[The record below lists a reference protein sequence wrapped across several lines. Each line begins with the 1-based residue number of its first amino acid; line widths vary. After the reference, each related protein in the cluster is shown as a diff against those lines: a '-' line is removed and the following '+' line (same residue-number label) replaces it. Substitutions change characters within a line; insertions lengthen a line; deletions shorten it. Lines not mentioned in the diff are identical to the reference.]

1 MSENNNVRLRQ
12 NGQAESGIPIQEE
25 LDDKKKAS
33 LVILFSLKEFLLISL
48 KLQEVIIKKRE
59 NTLNGIS
66 AFVLAGLTLL
76 SFATRFYRIDHPAQ
90 VVFDEVHF
98 GKFASY
104 YLKRTYFFDV
114 HPPLAKMMLAGMGY
128 ILGYD
133 GHFEFDNIGD
143 DYIKNNVPYVGLRAL
158 PAGLGALFVPLTYM
172 IMIESGYPIITATFA
187 ASLVLFD
194 NAFICQTRLIL
205 LDSMLVFFMLCTF
218 YSYIR
223 FYKLRSRE
231 FSNEWWLW
239 LVASGVFLGLTAS
252 VKMVGLFTVMT
263 IGVAVLIDLWNLLD
277 IERGLTMIQ
286 FRKHFAARAIGLI
299 VVPISVY
306 LFWFYIHFLIL
317 NTSGPGDAFMSPA
330 FQETLHG
337 NIMNL
342 QSFEIRYNDT
352 ITLKHKDTS
361 VFLHSHLERYPLR
374 YEDGRI
380 SSQGQQVTGYPH
392 EDSNNH
398 WRVKPAENFFNVSR
412 PENDTVKHGDYI
424 LLEHINTSSNLLTH
438 DVASP
443 LMPTNQ
449 EVTTLPT
456 DDKSRYNETV
466 FQVLINDG
474 DSETILKTKSCYIRL
489 IHYETKVALW
499 THELTL
505 PEWAF
510 KQQEVNGN
518 KNNAEKSNFWYANE
532 IVVTDPLEPKK
543 PTRKIPFLLKYLE
556 LQRLM
561 ISHNSGLTKSHP
573 YSSGP
578 INWAFLIRGISFWTD
593 NDNKQQIYLLGNPFT
608 WWLAV
613 ASMAVL
619 VGVLLADVISRRRG
633 VHPIMDP
640 VRNRLYN
647 SGCFFFLAW
656 VFHYLPFYLMGRSL
670 FLHHYL
676 PALLCSYIVTSVV
689 FNFMFIK
696 LINYPV
702 SVVGGSM
709 SNNRPKVIYP
719 ILKAGVNYISI
730 VACVILI
737 SISFGVYLYYTPLTY
752 GTPGLDP
759 LGVHNRRW
767 LSTWDLHFQPK
778 KDEI

>member
-1 MSENNNVRLRQ
+1 MSENNQVRLRQ
-12 NGQAESGIPIQEE
+12 SGHTESEEPIQEN
-25 LDDKKKAS
+25 LDDKKKEA
-33 LVILFSLKEFLLISL
+33 IFKR
-48 KLQEVIIKKRE
+48 RE
-59 NTLNGIS
+59 NKPDVASKAI
-66 AFVLAGLTLL
+66 LAVLTLL
-76 SFATRFYRIDHPAQ
+76 SFVTRFYQIDYPTQ

-114 HPPLAKMMLAGMGY
+114 HPPLAKMMFAGMGY
-128 ILGYD
+128 LLGYD

-143 DYIKNNVPYVGLRAL
+143 DYIKNDVPYVGLRAL
-158 PAGLGALFVPLTYM
+158 PATLGALFVSLTYM
-172 IMIESGYPIITATFA
+172 IMIESGYPIITAIFA
-187 ASLVLFD
+187 AALVLFD
-194 NAFICQTRLIL
+194 NALICQTQLIL

-223 FYKLRSRE
+223 FSKLHLRE
-231 FSNEWWLW
+231 FSNEWWVW
-239 LVASGVFLGLTAS
+239 LITTGVSLGLTIG

-277 IERGLTMIQ
+277 INRGLTMTQ

-306 LFWFYIHFLIL
+306 LFTFYLHFLIL

-330 FQETLHG
+330 FQESLLG
-337 NIMNL
+337 NEMNL
-342 QSFEIRYNDT
+342 QSFEIRFNDT

-361 VFLHSHLERYPLR
+361 VFLHSHFERYPLR

-380 SSQGQQVTGYPH
+380 SSQGQQVTGYPYN
-392 EDSNNH
+392 DINNY
-398 WRVKPAENFFNVSR
+398 WRIKPAKNFFDTSR
-412 PENDTVKHGDYI
+412 PENDTIKHRDYI
-424 LLEHINTSSNLLTH
+424 LLEHIVTNSHLLTH

-449 EVTTLPT
+449 EFTTMPV
-456 DDKSRYNETV
+456 DDDSRYNETI
-466 FQVLINDG
+466 FQVLIHDG
-474 DSETILKTKSCYIRL
+474 ETDTVWKTKSNYIRL
-489 IHYETKVALW
+489 IHYDTKVALW
-499 THELTL
+499 TYNSEL
-505 PEWAF
+505 PEWGF

-518 KNNAEKSNFWYANE
+518 KNNVEKSNFWIANE
-532 IVVTDPLEPKK
+532 VIGKNFTEPVEPKE
-543 PTRKIPFLLKYLE
+543 PRKIPFLLKYFE

-561 ISHNSGLTKSHP
+561 ISHNSGLTKPHP

-578 INWAFLIRGISFWTD
+578 INWPFLIRGISFWTN
-593 NDNKQQIYLLGNPFT
+593 NDDKQQIYLLGNPFN

-633 VHPIMDP
+633 LEPINKP

-647 SGCFFFLAW
+647 SACFFFLAW
-656 VFHYLPFYLMGRSL
+656 AFHYIPFYLMGRSL

-676 PALLCSYIVTSVV
+676 PALVCSYLVASTV
-689 FNFMFIK
+689 FNFMFINSV
-696 LINYPV
+696 NYPV
-702 SVVGGSM
+702 SISGIGSNM
-709 SNNRPKVIYP
+709 SINRPKIHLV
-719 ILKAGVNYISI
+719 LKAGVDHLSVTIATI
-730 VACVILI
+730 II
-737 SISFGVYLYYTPLTY
+737 FISFGVYLYFSPLTY

-759 LGVHNRRW
+759 ADINGRRW
-767 LSTWDLHFQPK
+767 LDTWDLHYQPK
-778 KDEI
+778 KGEI

>member
-1 MSENNNVRLRQ
+1 MSEYNNVRFRQ
-12 NGQAESGIPIQEE
+12 SGQSESEIPIEE
-25 LDDKKKAS
+25 EFDDKKKATS
-33 LVILFSLKEFLLISL
+33 I
-48 KLQEVIIKKRE
+48 
-59 NTLNGIS
+59 
-66 AFVLAGLTLL
+66 LAGLTIL

-98 GKFASY
+98 GKFASF

-114 HPPLAKMMLAGMGY
+114 HPPLAKLMLAGMGY

-133 GHFEFDNIGD
+133 GHFEFENIGD

-158 PAGLGALFVPLTYM
+158 PAALGALFVPLTYM

-205 LDSMLVFFMLCTF
+205 LDSMLIFFMLCTF

-231 FSNEWWLW
+231 FSNEWWFW
-239 LVASGVFLGLTAS
+239 LVTSGVFLGLTTS

-299 VVPISVY
+299 VVPVSIY
-306 LFWFYIHFLIL
+306 LLWFYIHFLIL

-330 FQETLHG
+330 FQETLNG
-337 NIMNL
+337 NIMNF
-342 QSFEIRYNDT
+342 QSFDIRYNDT

-361 VFLHSHLERYPLR
+361 VFLHSHPERYPLR

-398 WRVKPAENFFNVSR
+398 WRVKPAENFFNTSR

-424 LLEHINTSSNLLTH
+424 LLEHLNTSSNLLTH

-443 LMPTNQ
+443 LTPTNQ
-449 EVTTLPT
+449 EFTTLPT
-456 DDKSRYNETV
+456 EDKSRYNETV

-474 DSETILKTKSCYIRL
+474 DSDTIWKTKSCYIRL

-499 THELTL
+499 THELAL

-510 KQQEVNGN
+510 KQQEINGN
-518 KNNAEKSNFWYANE
+518 KNNAEKSNFWFANE
-532 IVVTDPLEPKK
+532 IVGKNITEPLEPKK
-543 PTRKIPFLLKYLE
+543 PTRQIPFLLKYLE

-561 ISHNSGLTKSHP
+561 ISHNSGLTKPHP

-593 NDNKQQIYLLGNPFT
+593 NVNKQQIYLIGNPFT

-619 VGVLLADVISRRRG
+619 VGVLLADVMSRRRG
-633 VHPIMDP
+633 IYPIMDP
-640 VRNRLYN
+640 W
-647 SGCFFFLAW
+647 A
-656 VFHYLPFYLMGRSL
+656 FHYMPFYLMGRSL

-696 LINYPV
+696 FINYPV
-702 SVVGGSM
+702 SVIGGSM

-730 VACVILI
+730 IACIILI
-737 SISFGVYLYYTPLTY
+737 SISFGVYLYFTPLTY

-759 LGVHNRRW
+759 LGVYNRRW
-767 LSTWDLHFQPK
+767 LNTWDLHYQPK
-778 KDEI
+778 KDDI